1 MYIAMQV
8 AAIILS
14 MVCMGQAIKPGAT
27 KLDKIMYV
35 LAGFAYLVLCFV
47 MQEVK

>member
-1 MYIAMQV
+1 MYIAMQ
-8 AAIILS
+8 ATSILLS

-27 KLDKIMYV
+27 KLDKAMYV
-35 LAGFAYLVLCFV
+35 GTSFAYLVLCFV